1 MFKTVSTDQNAEQML
16 SNMTT
21 KKQMKSEYD

>member
-1 MFKTVSTDQNAEQML
+1 MYKTVSTDQNAEQIL

-21 KKQMKSEYD
+21 KRQMKSEQD